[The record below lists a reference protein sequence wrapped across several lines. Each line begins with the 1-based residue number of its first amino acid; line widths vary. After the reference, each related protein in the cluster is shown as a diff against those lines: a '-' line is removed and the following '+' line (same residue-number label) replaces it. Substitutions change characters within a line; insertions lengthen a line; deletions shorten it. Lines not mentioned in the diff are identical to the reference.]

1 VLQALPGTVPPSE
14 PGRDRFSKTEEERL
28 TDAVLKVRGIT
39 KSFGAFKAVDGVDL
53 DIADG
58 EIHALIGPNGAG
70 KTTFF
75 NLLTGSLPLT
85 AGEIRLRGEV
95 ISGLPMD
102 AIARR
107 GIVRSYQ
114 ISSIFPE
121 FTALAN
127 VRFAL
132 QQKRPTNFD
141 FWRAEASLESLH
153 GRAMELLDHLGLSEW
168 AWTRAGDLPYGRKRA
183 LEIATTLAL
192 DPQVLLLDEP
202 TSGMGREDI
211 GRVVELIRKVAV
223 GRTVIMVEHNL
234 SVVEG
239 LCNHV
244 TVLARGQIIAGGT
257 YQEVARNEKV
267 VEAYLGAAHA

>member
-1 VLQALPGTVPPSE
+1 MKNAI
-14 PGRDRFSKTEEERL
+14 L
-28 TDAVLKVRGIT
+28 TVRGIT
-39 KSFGAFKAVDGVDL
+39 KSFGAFKAVDGVDV

-75 NLLTGSLPLT
+75 NLLTGNLPLT
-85 AGEIRLRGEV
+85 SGEIKLRGDV

-102 AIARR
+102 QIARR

-114 ISSIFPE
+114 ISSIFPD

-127 VRFAL
+127 VRIAL
-132 QQKRPTNFD
+132 QQKRGANFD
-141 FWRAEASLESLH
+141 FWRSEGVLDELND
-153 GRAMELLDHLGLSEW
+153 RAHELLADLGLTEW
-168 AWTRAGDLPYGRKRA
+168 ADVRAGDLPYGRKRA

-192 DPQVLLLDEP
+192 DPQLLLLDEP

-211 GRVVELIRKVAV
+211 GRVVDLIRKVAK
-223 GRTVIMVEHNL
+223 GRTVVMVEHNL

-239 LCNHV
+239 LCNNV
-244 TVLARGQIIAGGT
+244 TVLARGRVIASGS
-257 YQEVARNEKV
+257 YREVASNEKV
-267 VEAYLGAAHA
+267 VEAYLGVPHA

>member
-1 VLQALPGTVPPSE
+1 MN
-14 PGRDRFSKTEEERL
+14 
-28 TDAVLKVRGIT
+28 
-39 KSFGAFKAVDGVDL
+39 GVDL

-75 NLLTGSLPLT
+75 NLLTGNLPLT
-85 AGEIRLRGEV
+85 AGEIRLRGNV

-102 AIARR
+102 EIARR

-114 ISSIFPE
+114 ISSIFPD
-121 FTALAN
+121 FTAMEN

-132 QQKRPTNFD
+132 QQKRGTNFD
-141 FWRAEASLESLH
+141 FWRSEKSLNGLNA
-153 GRAMELLDHLGLSEW
+153 RAMELLADLGLTDW
-168 AWTRAGDLPYGRKRA
+168 AGVRAAELPYGRKRA

-192 DPQVLLLDEP
+192 DPQILLLDEP

-211 GRVVELIRKVAV
+211 GRVVDLIGKVAK
-223 GRTVIMVEHNL
+223 GRTVVMVEHNL
-234 SVVEG
+234 PVVEG

-244 TVLARGQIIAGGT
+244 TVLARGRVIASGS
-257 YQEVARNEKV
+257 YKDVAKDEKV

>member
-1 VLQALPGTVPPSE
+1 LRRPRCA
-14 PGRDRFSKTEEERL
+14 KTGESSL
-28 TDAVLKVRGIT
+28 TDTVLKVQGIT
-39 KSFGAFKAVDGVDL
+39 RSFGAFKAVDGVDL
-53 DIADG
+53 DIAEG

-75 NLLTGSLPLT
+75 NLLTGNLPLT
-85 AGEIRLRGEV
+85 AGEIRLRGDV

-102 AIARR
+102 EIARR

-114 ISSIFPE
+114 ISSIFPD

-132 QQKRPTNFD
+132 QQKRGANFD
-141 FWRAEASLESLH
+141 FWRSERILEELH
-153 GRAMELLDHLGLSEW
+153 ERALELLADLGLAEW
-168 AWTRAGDLPYGRKRA
+168 ADVRAGELPYGRKRA

-192 DPQVLLLDEP
+192 DPQILLLDEP

-211 GRVVELIRKVAV
+211 GRVVELIRKVAH
-223 GRTVIMVEHNL
+223 GRTVVMVEHNL

-239 LCNHV
+239 LCNNV
-244 TVLARGQIIAGGT
+244 TVLARGRVIASGS
-257 YQEVARNEKV
+257 YRDVARNEKV
-267 VEAYLGAAHA
+267 VEAYLGVPHA

>member
-1 VLQALPGTVPPSE
+1 MGTIPLPEPIRTV
-14 PGRDRFSKTEEERL
+14 RVAKTEEERL
-28 TDAVLKVRGIT
+28 ADAILKVRGIT

-53 DIADG
+53 DIVEG

-75 NLLTGSLPLT
+75 NLLTGSLPLS
-85 AGEIRLRGEV
+85 AGEITLGGDI

-102 AIARR
+102 EIARR

-114 ISSIFPE
+114 ISSIFPD
-121 FTALAN
+121 FTALSN

-132 QQKRPTNFD
+132 QQKSGVNFN
-141 FWRAEASLESLH
+141 FWRSERSLDMLDE
-153 GRAMELLDHLGLSEW
+153 RAFELLDELGLTVW
-168 AWTRAGDLPYGRKRA
+168 AHARAGDLPYGRKRA

-211 GRVVELIRKVAV
+211 GRVTDLIRKVAK
-223 GRTVIMVEHNL
+223 GRTVVMVEHNL

-239 LCNHV
+239 LCDQV
-244 TVLARGQIIAGGT
+244 TVLARGRVIASGN
-257 YQEVARNEKV
+257 YREVSRNEKV